1 MLDGGEMKKRRKIAM
16 RSAITLI
23 VLSVIFTGLALFED
37 IATGKAFRNRFINPD
52 GTWTNRRV
60 DWTDEMSRE
69 NIAESVGAEIRILR
83 ANWAIINQS
92 NMWLSLA
99 AVSGVAAAI
108 IATVAMNSENK
119 ASERTH

>member
-1 MLDGGEMKKRRKIAM
+1 M